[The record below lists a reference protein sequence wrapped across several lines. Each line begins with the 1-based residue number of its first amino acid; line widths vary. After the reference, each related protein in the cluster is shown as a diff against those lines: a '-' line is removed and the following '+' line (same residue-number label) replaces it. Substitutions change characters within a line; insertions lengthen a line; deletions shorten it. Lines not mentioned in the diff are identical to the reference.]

1 MPTHTC
7 LVWGGWDYFNGPYW
21 LILLGWVTRLVCKWS
36 VQKPVS
42 SPYTGWLRTDFP
54 QWIVIIPSLLGS
66 ITPYNHQPTRVLN
79 IARFYPNYIA
89 LIYILYYLGLEQFFW
104 STTLASYNFSSLGL
118 GQAPAPLP
126 SPGRH
131 QGKPSI
137 LHYLVVYLLIVV
149 PQQPFNNLLCSF
161 VYVCKATQRCRVET
175 CQYLQSW
182 ACSFGAKASFAIFLG
197 AIFVHSAGAH

>member
-1 MPTHTC
+1 M
-7 LVWGGWDYFNGPYW
+7 
-21 LILLGWVTRLVCKWS
+21 
-36 VQKPVS
+36 
-42 SPYTGWLRTDFP
+42 
-54 QWIVIIPSLLGS
+54 IIPSLLGS
-66 ITPYNHQPTRVLN
+66 TPYNHQPTRVLN

-89 LIYILYYLGLEQFFW
+89 LIYTYRYYIMSVWNSFFW

-149 PQQPFNNLLCSF
+149 PQHNLSTTFFVPLCMCVRQLNDVEWKLVSTFSLGHVHLAPRQVLPYFLVLFWCTLLVPTSAKRDIPINNT
-161 VYVCKATQRCRVET
+161 Y
-175 CQYLQSW
+175 YLYLHVPLFIRSP
-182 ACSFGAKASFAIFLG
+182 LNP
-197 AIFVHSAGAH
+197 